1 MSNLGLENYLKNK
14 LGVNLIRTN
23 VGDINVI
30 SKMQKN
36 SYTLGGEQSGHII
49 LGNYLKTG
57 DGILAALKII
67 EIMSLS
73 KMKASKLFNL
83 YKQTPQI
90 QINLPIK
97 NKLNAFFEKKLA
109 KIVKNNKKDNPD
121 LRYLVRKSG
130 TEPLIRM
137 LVEGYNKNRV
147 NRAGKI
153 LNNQIKNIIND

>member
-1 MSNLGLENYLKNK
+1 
-14 LGVNLIRTN
+14 
-23 VGDINVI
+23 
-30 SKMQKN
+30 MQKN

-73 KMKASKLFNL
+73 TIKASGLFDL

-137 LVEGYNKNRV
+137 LVEGYNKNKV
-147 NRAGKI
+147 NRAGQI

>member
-1 MSNLGLENYLKNK
+1 MFGKYYLKTKQLNKKTIVTTVMSNLGLENYLKNK
-14 LGVNLIRTN
+14 LGIKLIRTK
-23 VGDINVI
+23 VGDVNVI

-49 LGNYLKTG
+49 LGNYLNTG

-73 KMKASKLFNL
+73 KIKASELFDL

-97 NKLNAFFEKKLA
+97 NKLNA
-109 KIVKNNKKDNPD
+109 
-121 LRYLVRKSG
+121 
-130 TEPLIRM
+130 
-137 LVEGYNKNRV
+137 
-147 NRAGKI
+147 I
-153 LNNQIKNIIND
+153 LIKN